1 MQFDLSRLTLEDVGR
16 FYAGLRM
23 NDLEAMADVMTK
35 AANGASETMPDL
47 LDLEM
52 SEFNRISKAFSEA
65 DRAFAEGEP
74 AASGVKVDLKKIT
87 ARRMNTFYA
96 KVRTNDLIGAGD
108 VMRECVSPWPEGDLS
123 YGAYMGLLRAFLD
136 AVKKTA
142 TT

>member
-1 MQFDLSRLTLEDVGR
+1 MQFDLARLTLEDVRR
-16 FYAGLRM
+16 FYAGQRA
-23 NDLEAMADVMTK
+23 NDLEAMAEVMEK
-35 AANGASETMPDL
+35 AASDGNETVVGL

-74 AASGVKVDLKKIT
+74 AARGVKIDLKKIT

-96 KVRTNDLIGAGD
+96 KVRTNDLIGAGE
-108 VMRECVSPWPEGDLS
+108 VMKECVSPWPEGDLS
-123 YGAYMGLLRAFLD
+123 YSAYMGLLRAFLD

>member
-1 MQFDLSRLTLEDVGR
+1 MQFDLARLTLEDVGR
-16 FYAGLRM
+16 FYAGLRT
-23 NDLEAMADVMTK
+23 NDLEAMAEVMEK
-35 AANGASETMPDL
+35 AASDGNETVVGL

-52 SEFNRISKAFSEA
+52 SEFNRISKAFAEA
-65 DRAFAEGEP
+65 DRAYAEGEP

-96 KVRTNDLIGAGD
+96 KVRTNDLIGAGE
-108 VMRECVSPWPEGDLS
+108 VMKECVSPWPEGDLS
-123 YGAYMGLLRAFLD
+123 YSAYMGLLRAFLD